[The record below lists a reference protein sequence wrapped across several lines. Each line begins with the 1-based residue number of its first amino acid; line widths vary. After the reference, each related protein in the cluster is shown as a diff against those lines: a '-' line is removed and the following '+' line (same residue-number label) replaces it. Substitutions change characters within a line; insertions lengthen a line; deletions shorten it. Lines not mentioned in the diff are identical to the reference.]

1 MYDRIVSHE
10 MVQIVS
16 YGMVQIVSP
25 EFADNLRTGSVLY
38 SFVSQVDFLNVG
50 NLVTSLIGG

>member
-10 MVQIVS
+10 MVRIVS

-25 EFADNLRTGSVLY
+25 ERGGCRTVPGRFHPMMSMWR
-38 SFVSQVDFLNVG
+38 S
-50 NLVTSLIGG
+50 